1 MPISTRSQINQG
13 QNEPNPLESSKPRSD
28 QEQNHAN
35 LLLRN
40 PHHGLKE
47 KIKAL
52 TQLYEKQ
59 RQASAALRN
68 QSSKTDQKLHLT
80 THPSV
85 ELDQERKPLDTWNY
99 DRNTTDLL
107 VPEDLVLLE
116 FLVGTRTWISYGA
129 LENQK
134 IRLVV
139 KKLGKVRSFKNP
151 YKKLVHVDSDSK
163 TYEEHEHGAVHQTLC
178 TFLRGDEER
187 VVLGSFG
194 VSLLSSFART
204 DAGICV

>member
-129 LENQK
+129 LENQVYLLTK
-134 IRLVV
+134 
-139 KKLGKVRSFKNP
+139 
-151 YKKLVHVDSDSK
+151 HD
-163 TYEEHEHGAVHQTLC
+163 
-178 TFLRGDEER
+178 FLN
-187 VVLGSFG
+187 
-194 VSLLSSFART
+194 
-204 DAGICV
+204 

>member
-13 QNEPNPLESSKPRSD
+13 QSEPNPLEICKPRSD

-85 ELDQERKPLDTWNY
+85 ELDQERYLDLPTGSGFRER
-99 DRNTTDLL
+99 D
-107 VPEDLVLLE
+107 VL
-116 FLVGTRTWISYGA
+116 
-129 LENQK
+129 K
-134 IRLVV
+134 
-139 KKLGKVRSFKNP
+139 
-151 YKKLVHVDSDSK
+151 
-163 TYEEHEHGAVHQTLC
+163 
-178 TFLRGDEER
+178 
-187 VVLGSFG
+187 
-194 VSLLSSFART
+194 
-204 DAGICV
+204 